1 MEKSHETGKSY
12 GKSHGNREN
21 PIKIPS
27 KSPRH
32 PMVMDPKEAVTKR
45 GCSGAAGGS
54 AARKVKTLVW
64 APSPTELT
72 LLTWGKRRFA
82 EGV

>member
-1 MEKSHETGKSY
+1 MET
-12 GKSHGNREN
+12 
-21 PIKIPS
+21 
-27 KSPRH
+27 PRH

-72 LLTWGKRRFA
+72 LLT
-82 EGV
+82 

>member
-1 MEKSHETGKSY
+1 
-12 GKSHGNREN
+12 
-21 PIKIPS
+21 
-27 KSPRH
+27 
-32 PMVMDPKEAVTKR
+32 MVMDPKEAVTKR

-72 LLTWGKRRFA
+72 LLTWEKVAEICWGIWGCIDVRRYYICHIY
-82 EGV
+82 VIYI